1 MHAGPQWAGFVALA
15 AAVVLPVEAWA
26 NITAL
31 DTFDAGNSKT
41 NSFYWIATRP
51 TGGICVLYVCVC
63 V

>member
-1 MHAGPQWAGFVALA
+1 MA

-31 DTFDAGNSKT
+31 SAFDAGNSKT

-51 TGGICVLYVCVC
+51 NKGDLLSALVFLYGALERCC
-63 V
+63 